1 MTEQEIKFICKQLVE
16 HGDKPLT
23 DTEKELIKQAID
35 TSKNLNELLTIAF
48 VYSKSKRRTSYCAK
62 RKRRLGCQKK
72 WC

>member
-1 MTEQEIKFICKQLVE
+1 MMTEQEIKFICKQLVE

-48 VYSKSKRRTSYCAK
+48 VYSKSK
-62 RKRRLGCQKK
+62 
-72 WC
+72 